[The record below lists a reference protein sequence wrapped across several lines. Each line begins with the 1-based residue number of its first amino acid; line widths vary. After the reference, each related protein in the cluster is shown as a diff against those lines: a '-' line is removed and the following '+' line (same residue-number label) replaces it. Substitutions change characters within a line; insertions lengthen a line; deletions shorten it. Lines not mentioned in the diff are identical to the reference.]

1 MSLLN
6 DLNPVQEKAVLET
19 EGPLLVF
26 AGAGSGK
33 TRVLTYR
40 IAYLIQERGVS
51 PWNIFAVTFTNKA
64 ADEMRDRVERLLGG
78 SARGTWISTFHS
90 ACVRILRQHI
100 ERLGFQ
106 RNFVI
111 FDEQDQERHLKTVI
125 KGLDLDFRMFHPRAV
140 QSTLEHLK
148 NEGIMPD
155 QYHPSQF
162 NVFQKRVALIYERYQ
177 EDLRRNNALDFGDLL
192 LFVTILFRRFP
203 EILRSYQELFRYV
216 MVDEFQDTNL
226 IQYRL
231 IQQLVE
237 RHRNICVVGDDDQS
251 IYRWRGAEV
260 GNILNFEKDFSEA
273 KVITLEQNYRST
285 QNILQAANQMVRRNR
300 SRKEK
305 VLWTENPKGSL
316 LTFYV
321 AEDEGDEARFV
332 VRKIIE
338 QSYPLSPT
346 GFVEGSVRPYRDI
359 AVFYRINAQSRA
371 IEDELVR
378 HRIPY
383 TVVGGMKF
391 YERKEIKDILAYLRL
406 IVNPSDGLSLKRI
419 VNVPPRGIGEKTIE
433 KMEALSKERGLSLY
447 EGLKQA
453 LKEGWLS
460 PVAQGKMEEFI
471 SMTEEFR
478 EEMITLSISQLTS
491 VLLAKTGYLH
501 RLKEEG
507 TEEALSK
514 VENIDELIN
523 VMMGFEQGGEEGS
536 LETFLDKVSLVTN
549 VDLYEDKGNRISLM
563 TLHCAKGLEF
573 PVVFIVGMEEGLL
586 PHYRRG
592 DEIEDLE
599 EERRLCYVGI
609 TRAKERLF
617 ISRAERRSTFGVG
630 RANLPSRFLDELP
643 MDLMQLEQRQRKP
656 ESLFFQEPSMASLTS
671 TPLES
676 PAIYGGDGID
686 NILIPHRKGEIKVP
700 SFLTGSTEDHYQQVC
715 KGMDDFTQE
724 SHLSADGEV
733 VLSPEEF
740 FPLKIGMRVRHP
752 KFGDG
757 RVRSVEGMDE
767 NQKATIVFEAGGS
780 KRLKVRYANLEILE

>member
-1 MSLLN
+1 MALLN
-6 DLNPVQEKAVLET
+6 DLNPVQQKAVLET

-40 IAYLIQERGVS
+40 IAYLIQEKGIP

-64 ADEMRDRVERLLGG
+64 ADEMRERVERLLGG
-78 SARGTWISTFHS
+78 STRGTWISTFHS
-90 ACVRILRQHI
+90 ACVRILRHHI

-111 FDEQDQERHLKTVI
+111 FDEQDQERHLKAIIT
-125 KGLDLDFRMFHPRAV
+125 GLDLDFRMFPPRTV
-140 QSTLEHLK
+140 QSTIDHLK
-148 NEGIMPD
+148 NQGITPD

-162 NVFQKRVALIYERYQ
+162 NIFQKRVALIYEQYQ

-192 LFVTILFRRFP
+192 IFVTILFSRFS
-203 EILRSYQELFRYV
+203 EILKSYQELFRYV

-260 GNILNFEKDFSEA
+260 GNILNFEKDFPEA

-285 QNILQAANQMVRRNR
+285 QNILQTANQMVRKNR

-305 VLWTENPKGSL
+305 VLWTENPGGSL

-321 AEDEGDEARFV
+321 AEDEKDEARFV
-332 VRKIIE
+332 VQKIME
-338 QSYPLSPT
+338 ACYFSSQSGAGGES
-346 GFVEGSVRPYRDI
+346 GKAYRDI

-378 HRIPY
+378 QRIPY
-383 TVVGGMKF
+383 TIVGGMKF

-406 IVNPSDGLSLKRI
+406 IINPSDGLSLKRI
-419 VNVPPRGIGEKTIE
+419 INVPSRGIGERTIE
-433 KMEALSKERGLSLY
+433 KMEVFSREKGLSLY
-447 EGLKQA
+447 EGFKRAAQEKWFSPA
-453 LKEGWLS
+453 VQEKIEWFLS
-460 PVAQGKMEEFI
+460 MI
-471 SMTEEFR
+471 EEFR
-478 EEMITLSISQLTS
+478 EEMRTLSVSQLTS
-491 VLLAKTGYLH
+491 ALLTKTGYLP

-523 VMMGFEQGGEEGS
+523 VMMEFEQGGEEVS
-536 LETFLDKVSLVTN
+536 LETFLDKVSLVSD
-549 VDLYEDKGNRISLM
+549 VDLYEDKRNRVSLM

-573 PVVFIVGMEEGLL
+573 PVVFIVGIEEGLL

-592 DEIEDLE
+592 DEMADLE

-609 TRAKERLF
+609 TRAKEKLF
-617 ISRAERRSTFGVG
+617 LSRAERRSIFGAG

-643 MDLMQLEQRQRKP
+643 MDLIQIEQKERKP
-656 ESLFFQEPSMASLTS
+656 QGLFFEEPPIASL
-671 TPLES
+671 P
-676 PAIYGGDGID
+676 P
-686 NILIPHRKGEIKVP
+686 
-700 SFLTGSTEDHYQQVC
+700 TEDLYQQVGT
-715 KGMDDFTQE
+715 GMHGLTPNGHFSTNE
-724 SHLSADGEV
+724 EV
-733 VLSPEEF
+733 SLSPEEF
-740 FPLKIGMRVRHP
+740 FPLKTGMRVRHP
-752 KFGDG
+752 RFGEG

-767 NQKATIVFEAGGS
+767 NQKATVVFETAGS
-780 KRLKVRYANLEILE
+780 RRLKVRYANLEILE

>member
-6 DLNPVQEKAVLET
+6 DLNPVQQKAVLET

-40 IAYLIQERGVS
+40 IAYLIQEKGVP

-64 ADEMRDRVERLLGG
+64 ANEMRERVERLLGR
-78 SARGTWISTFHS
+78 SARGTWVSTFHS

-125 KGLDLDFRMFHPRAV
+125 KELDLDFRMFHPRAV
-140 QSTLEHLK
+140 QSTLEQLK
-148 NEGIMPD
+148 NEGVTPD

-162 NVFQKRVALIYERYQ
+162 NIFQKRVALIYERYQ
-177 EDLRRNNALDFGDLL
+177 DDLRRNNALDFGDLL

-203 EILRSYQELFRYV
+203 EILRSYQELCRYV

-237 RHRNICVVGDDDQS
+237 SHRNICVVGDDDQS

-260 GNILNFEKDFSEA
+260 GNILNFEKDFPET

-305 VLWTENPKGSL
+305 VLWTENPEGSL
-316 LTFYV
+316 LTLYV

-332 VRKIIE
+332 VRKIME
-338 QSYPLSPT
+338 ESHPPSPT
-346 GFVEGSVRPYRDI
+346 GFVERSVRPYRDI

-419 VNVPPRGIGEKTIE
+419 INIPARGIGEKTIE
-433 KMEALSKERGLSLY
+433 KMEALSKEKGLSLY

-453 LKEGWLS
+453 LKEGRLS
-460 PVAQGKMEEFI
+460 PVAQGKMEEFL
-471 SMTEEFR
+471 SMMEEFR
-478 EEMITLSISQLTS
+478 KEMITLSLSQLTS
-491 VLLAKTGYLH
+491 DLLAKTGYLH

-514 VENIDELIN
+514 IENIDELIN
-523 VMMGFEQGGEEGS
+523 VMMEFEQGGEEGS
-536 LETFLDKVSLVTN
+536 LETFLDKVSLVSD

-573 PVVFIVGMEEGLL
+573 PAVFIVGMEEGLL

-617 ISRAERRSTFGVG
+617 ISRAEKRSTFGVG
-630 RANLPSRFLDELP
+630 RANLSSRFLDELP

-656 ESLFFQEPSMASLTS
+656 ESLFFQEPSMASL
-671 TPLES
+671 P
-676 PAIYGGDGID
+676 
-686 NILIPHRKGEIKVP
+686 
-700 SFLTGSTEDHYQQVC
+700 STEDHYQQVG
-715 KGMDDFTQE
+715 KGMDDFRQE
-724 SHLSADGEV
+724 SHLPADGEV

-752 KFGDG
+752 KFGEG
-757 RVRSVEGMDE
+757 RVRFVEGMDE
-767 NQKATIVFEAGGS
+767 NQKATIVFETVGS
-780 KRLKVRYANLEILE
+780 RRLKVRYANLEILE